1 MQYRYLLAVVLI
13 IQGLVLSGCDD
24 LFGAKQ
30 DDTTDEIF
38 DAGRIE
44 PSLVNEA
51 EYVPL
56 FPFFTISAAPQPF
69 QAPKDI
75 YVGYDELIYV
85 VDEQGLHVLDRAGRP
100 TLFLT
105 IDGGATSVIQD
116 RLLRVY
122 VTARKDTTLNGRTW
136 NLPVILKYEGIT
148 VGNPRLTQTIWHPF
162 DDDSRKFN
170 RPDPLSTD
178 ELVEFTGVSVRYNNS
193 FYASRKGPVNDR
205 TSVILPHN
213 TLMVFLYDEEEDLH
227 INRGAITALNPNQ
240 PNLRSAIFPTD
251 VLTFIHPPQRTF
263 SFNPVEDDE
272 QFLVAQS
279 PTLSENDAAAAA
291 PLSFSV
297 LSVLAVPTSSGI
309 DYRPDSDLLLT
320 AADPDRG
327 DGFLY
332 EEFKFS
338 NPSDLAFAGDGT
350 NYIFV
355 VDSVKDSLFVFTS
368 SGIEGVAPP
377 PGSSSTTPVVV
388 SFGGSGDGALQFEN
402 PQGVAYFD
410 RIVYVADTGNNRIS
424 RFRLNT
430 DFE

>member
-1 MQYRYLLAVVLI
+1 M
-13 IQGLVLSGCDD
+13 SGCDD
-24 LFGAKQ
+24 LFGTKQ

-56 FPFFTISAAPQPF
+56 FPFFSLTSAPQSLR
-69 QAPKDI
+69 APKDI

-100 TLFLT
+100 ALFLD
-105 IDGGATSVIQD
+105 IPGGATSVIQD

-136 NLPVILKYEGIT
+136 NLPVILKYEDIT
-148 VGNPRLTQTIWHPF
+148 TGTPRLTQTIWHPF

-178 ELVEFTGVSVRYNNS
+178 ELVEYTGISIRYDNS

-213 TLMVFLYDEEEDLH
+213 TLMVFLYDEDEDIH

-251 VLTFIHPPQRTF
+251 VLTEIHPPQRTF
-263 SFNPVEDDE
+263 SFDPVEDE
-272 QFLVAQS
+272 EHFFVTQS
-279 PTLSENDAAAAA
+279 PALNSDEINAGTP
-291 PLSFSV
+291 PLAFSV

-309 DYRPDSDLLLT
+309 DYRPDSDLLLV
-320 AADPDRG
+320 AADPERG

-332 EEFKFS
+332 DEFKFT
-338 NPSDLAFAGDGT
+338 NPSDMAFANDGT
-350 NYIFV
+350 NYLFV
-355 VDSVKDSLFVFTS
+355 LDSVKDSLFVFTAG
-368 SGIEGVAPP
+368 GIEGVAPP
-377 PGSSSTTPVVV
+377 PGSSSSVPVVV
-388 SFGGSGDGALQFEN
+388 SFGGSGNGALQFDA

-410 RIVYVADTGNNRIS
+410 RILYVADTGNNRIS

>member
-1 MQYRYLLAVVLI
+1 M
-13 IQGLVLSGCDD
+13 SGCED
-24 LFGAKQ
+24 LLGSKD

-56 FPFFTISAAPQPF
+56 FPFFTQSSTSLPF

-100 TLFLT
+100 AVFLE
-105 IDGGATSVIQD
+105 IPGGATSVIQD

-122 VTARKDTTLNGRTW
+122 VTARKDTMLNGRNW
-136 NLPVILKYEGIT
+136 NLPVIHRYEDIT
-148 VGNPRLTQTIWHPF
+148 VGQPRLAQTIWHPF

-170 RPDPLSTD
+170 RPDPLTTD
-178 ELVEFTGVSVRYNNS
+178 ELVEFTGIAIRYDNS

-213 TLMVFLYDEEEDLH
+213 TLLVFLYDEEENVH
-227 INRGAITALNPNQ
+227 VNQGALTALDPNN
-240 PNLRSAIFPTD
+240 PNLRSSLFPSD
-251 VLTFIHPPQRTF
+251 VLTEIHPPQRTI
-263 SFNPVEDDE
+263 SFDPLEDDE
-272 QFLVAQS
+272 HFFVAQS
-279 PTLSENDAAAAA
+279 PALSDEEVRAGAP

-297 LSVLAVPTSSGI
+297 LSILAVPTSAGI
-309 DYRPDSDLLLT
+309 DYRPDSDLLLV

-332 EEFKFS
+332 EELKFS
-338 NPSDLAFAGDGT
+338 NPTDMAFAGDGT
-350 NYIFV
+350 NYLFV
-355 VDSVKDSLFVFTS
+355 VDSVKDSMFVFTS
-368 SGIEGVAPP
+368 AGVEGVAPP
-377 PGSSSTTPVVV
+377 PGSSSLAPVVV
-388 SFGGSGDGALQFEN
+388 SFGGTGNGALQFDD

-410 RIVYVADTGNNRIS
+410 RIVYVADTNNNRIS